1 MRRVTS
7 RMSAPGPHIGVIHL
21 SQHGGELLAGL
32 LHGIL
37 RAAAGV
43 QYLFHHRGVVLILH
57 EHGVGL
63 KENGGLVACLSP
75 GSLGH
80 LLQLGHG
87 LLLGLLQTG
96 KLRLLV
102 LGGPADGAQLDPLI
116 KIKGAVLNAFGDALS
131 L

>member
-1 MRRVTS
+1 MKSFTY
-7 RMSAPGPHIGVIHL
+7 VIQDPVGIHARP
-21 SQHGGELLAGL
+21 AGL
-32 LHGIL
+32 LAKTAKSFADTAITLTKGEKTVKATQL
-37 RAAAGV
+37 MKLMGLGV
-43 QYLFHHRGVVLILH
+43 QTGDSVTVTA
-57 EHGVGL
+57 E
-63 KENGGLVACLSP
+63 

-87 LLLGLLQTG
+87 LFLGLLQTG